1 MQYPPRLLQR
11 GFACPARSSFLGI
24 LTSALGILPG
34 ASVGVCALKTLKLT
48 CLSVLVAVALAG
60 CHEDPTQV
68 STVPTGSRPGT
79 SVPTGSGAAT
89 LSWEAPTTY
98 TNGAALTNL
107 GGYRIYYGTSADNL
121 SQTIQL
127 AGVGMQTYVIDNLG
141 GGTWFFAI
149 KAITNSGLESALSDV
164 VSKTI

>member
-1 MQYPPRLLQR
+1 LQYPPRLLQR

-24 LTSALGILPG
+24 LTGAPGILPG

-48 CLSVLVAVALAG
+48 CLSVLVAVALVG
-60 CHEDPTQV
+60 CDEDPTQV
-68 STVPTGSRPGT
+68 STVPTGT
-79 SVPTGSGAAT
+79 SVPTGSGTAT

-127 AGVGMQTYVIDNLG
+127 SGVGMQTYVIDNLG

-149 KAITNSGLESALSDV
+149 KAITNSGLESGLSDV

>member
-1 MQYPPRLLQR
+1 M
-11 GFACPARSSFLGI
+11 
-24 LTSALGILPG
+24 
-34 ASVGVCALKTLKLT
+34 GVCALKTLKLT

-60 CHEDPTQV
+60 CHEDPTRV
-68 STVPTGSRPGT
+68 STVPTGSGPGT

-127 AGVGMQTYVIDNLG
+127 SGVGMQTYVIDNLG

-149 KAITNSGLESALSDV
+149 KAITNNGLESALSDV

>member
-1 MQYPPRLLQR
+1 M
-11 GFACPARSSFLGI
+11 
-24 LTSALGILPG
+24 
-34 ASVGVCALKTLKLT
+34 GVCALKTLKLA

-60 CHEDPTQV
+60 CNENPTQV
-68 STVPTGSRPGT
+68 STVPAGSAPGS

-98 TNGAALTNL
+98 TNGAALTDL

-127 AGVGMQTYVIDNLG
+127 SGVGMQTYAIDNLG
-141 GGTWFFAI
+141 VGTWFFAVR
-149 KAITNSGLESALSDV
+149 AVTTSGMESALSDV
-164 VSKTI
+164 VTKTI